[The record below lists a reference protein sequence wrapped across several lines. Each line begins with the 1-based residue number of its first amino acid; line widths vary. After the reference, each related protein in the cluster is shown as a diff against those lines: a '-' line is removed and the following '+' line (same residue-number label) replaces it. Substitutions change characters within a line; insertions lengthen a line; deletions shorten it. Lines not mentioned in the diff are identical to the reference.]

1 MVVSDQK
8 GSSMKTKK
16 VLVISHSDDG
26 SAKLLIQRLNEIDQP
41 NQLVDLGAF
50 PLGTSASIDFSSET
64 ATIKFAQ
71 NESVFTGDNVKSV
84 WWRRPKGKAH
94 PPTNKTLQRYIEL
107 ESEVFISSLFNL
119 FGPKVKW
126 VSDPEKT
133 RLANRK
139 PLQLEI
145 AKQIGFR
152 IPKTLISNDPKLVA
166 AFLETNRDIPI
177 IMKPV
182 GTSFVRLS
190 DDPTDSD
197 RKNLAIYTKIV
208 DKNLLLRNI
217 ERIRNCPVIFQEAAM
232 QEFDIR
238 VTVIGQKV
246 FAVKI
251 SHSENRGASETNLD
265 WRHHKLNRVYERY
278 QLSDGLKEKCVEI
291 VNRLGL
297 NFGAIDMC
305 FSEGKGHIF
314 LEINPQ
320 GQWVPSETMAGHP
333 ISSTLAK
340 FLAGW

>member
-1 MVVSDQK
+1 
-8 GSSMKTKK
+8 MKIKK

-26 SAKLLIQRLNEIDQP
+26 SAKLLIQRLKEIDQSY
-41 NQLVDLGAF
+41 QLVDLGAF
-50 PLGTSASIDFSSET
+50 PLGASASIDFSGET
-64 ATIKFAQ
+64 IIKFTQ
-71 NESVFTGDNVKSV
+71 NESLVFTGNNVKSV

-94 PPTNKTLQRYIEL
+94 PTTNDALQKYIET
-107 ESEVFISSLFNL
+107 ESEVFVGSLFNL
-119 FGPKVKW
+119 LGPNIRW

-145 AKQIGFR
+145 ARQIGFH
-152 IPKTLISNDPKLVA
+152 IPKTLISNDPESVI
-166 AFLETNRDIPI
+166 AFFNDNQDMPI

-190 DDPTDSD
+190 DNPTDSE
-197 RKNLAIYTKIV
+197 RKNLAIFTKIV
-208 DKNLLLRNI
+208 DRNLLLRNI
-217 ERIRNCPVIFQEAAM
+217 QRIRNCPVIFQEAAM

-251 SHSENRGASETNLD
+251 SHNENHGASETNLD
-265 WRHHKLNRVYERY
+265 WRHPKLNRIYEKY
-278 QLSDGLKEKCVEI
+278 QLPVELEERCVEI

-305 FSEGKGHIF
+305 FSEKKGHLF

-333 ISSTLAK
+333 ISNTLAK

>member
-1 MVVSDQK
+1 
-8 GSSMKTKK
+8 MKTKK
-16 VLVISHSDDG
+16 VLVISHSDDV
-26 SAKLLIQRLNEIDQP
+26 SAKLLIKRLEEIGQFY
-41 NQLVDLGAF
+41 QLVDLGTF
-50 PLGTSASIDFSSET
+50 PLGATASIDFSGET
-64 ATIKFAQ
+64 TIKFTQ
-71 NESVFTGDNVKSV
+71 NNFAFGGNEVKSV

-94 PPTNKTLQRYIEL
+94 PSTNDALQKYIEV
-107 ESEVFISSLFNL
+107 ESEVFIGSLFNL
-119 FGPKVKW
+119 LGPDVRW
-126 VSDPEKT
+126 VSDPDKT
-133 RLANRK
+133 RLVNRK

-152 IPKTLISNDPKLVA
+152 IPKTLISNDPESVTM
-166 AFLETNRDIPI
+166 FLNDNQDTPI

-190 DDPTDSD
+190 DDPVDSD
-197 RKNLAIYTKIV
+197 RKNLAIFTKIV
-208 DKNLLLRNI
+208 DKDLLLRNI
-217 ERIRNCPVIFQEAAM
+217 QRIRNCPVIFQEAAM

-238 VTVIGQKV
+238 VTVVGQKV

-251 SHSENRGASETNLD
+251 THDENHGADETNLD
-265 WRHHKLNRVYERY
+265 WRHHKLNRIYERY
-278 QLSDGLKEKCVEI
+278 QFPVELEEKCIEI

-305 FSEGKGHIF
+305 FSEEKGHIF

-320 GQWVPSETMAGHP
+320 GQWVPSEILAGHP